1 MNDEKTIQAIQ
12 SGDEQAIDNVI
23 TKYSKLLWSIASAVL
38 KNAASAQDIEEC
50 VADVFIYLWQHPEK
64 YDAGRGRLKV
74 WLSILA
80 RTRAVDRYRTLSK
93 EHALPLDEALLA
105 GQIDAIDGILAE
117 NQKCVLQDALSA
129 LEALDHEIL
138 LRRYYYDQKPRE
150 IALAL
155 DMPVKHVENHL
166 YRTKR
171 KLRQMITSR
180 EKEAL

>member
-1 MNDEKTIQAIQ
+1 MNDAKTIQAIRN
-12 SGDEQAIDNVI
+12 GDEQAIDDVI

-38 KNAASAQDIEEC
+38 KNAASVQDIEEC

-80 RTRAVDRYRTLSK
+80 RTQAIDRYRALSR
-93 EHALPLDEALLA
+93 EHVLPLDEALLA
-105 GQIDAIDGILAE
+105 DQTGVVDGILAE
-117 NQKCVLQDALSA
+117 NQKRALQDALST
-129 LEALDHEIL
+129 LEAPDREIL
-138 LRRYYYDQKPRE
+138 LRRYYYNQKPRE

-166 YRTKR
+166 YCTKR
-171 KLRQMITSR
+171 KLRQMITTR
-180 EKEAL
+180 KKEAL